1 MADIRRRIE
10 RAIGMD
16 PVTKKGLQRGIVN
29 SRALTRCIR
38 KTDGLDSTAD
48 ATLGNIRRYALS
60 SGESEEVRRAFR
72 DCGLS
77 LRNKVGDL
85 EVEYHQDTMNRIG
98 EFASN
103 LKTVRGENVKLVV
116 GVRFIRVIADQNALE
131 NFRKTVQPTHV
142 IRYSKDHA

>member
-1 MADIRRRIE
+1 ME
-10 RAIGMD
+10 TD
-16 PVTKKGLQRGIVN
+16 PVIKKGLQRGIVN
-29 SRALTRCIR
+29 SRALTRYIR
-38 KTDGLDSTAD
+38 KTEGLDSTAD

>member
-77 LRNKVGDL
+77 LRNNL
-85 EVEYHQDTMNRIG
+85 ELEYDQDTMNRIG
-98 EFASN
+98 EFGSN
-103 LKTVRGENVKLVV
+103 LKTVRGENVKLVA
-116 GVRFIRVIADQNALE
+116 GVQFMRVIADQNALE

-142 IRYSKDHA
+142 IRYSKNHA